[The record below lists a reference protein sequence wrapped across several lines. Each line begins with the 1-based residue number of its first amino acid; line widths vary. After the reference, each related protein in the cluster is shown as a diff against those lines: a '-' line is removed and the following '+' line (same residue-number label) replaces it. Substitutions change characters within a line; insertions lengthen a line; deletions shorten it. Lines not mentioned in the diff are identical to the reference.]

1 MRLRAVLLLPLTIAL
16 VLLGAPVS
24 GALASPVAYPVT
36 GSDCA
41 SISVSTTVPAPGESI
56 TVTGVNFNPGGH
68 VRLVL
73 DTGDVLARVTADA
86 SGSFTTK
93 VKMPKGVF
101 GFHKLYHRGGKTGQP
116 SSGCPADPGL
126 NIGSGANVPGGTP
139 GHHGGTS
146 FTGLDI
152 GLLLAAAALLIAVG
166 VALNRRSQK
175 SRKSRR
181 KRVVA
186 A

>member
-1 MRLRAVLLLPLTIAL
+1 MRLRAVFLLPLTIAL

-24 GALASPVAYPVT
+24 AAFASPVSYPVT

-41 SISVSTTVPAPGESI
+41 SISVSTTVPAAGERI

-73 DTGDVLARVTADA
+73 DTKDVLGHVTADGN
-86 SGSFTTK
+86 GSFTTK
-93 VKMPKGVF
+93 VNIPAGVT
-101 GFHKLYHRGGKTGQP
+101 GFHKLYHHGGKTGQP
-116 SSGCPADPGL
+116 ASGCPADPGL
-126 NIGSGANVPGGTP
+126 NIGSGAGAPGGP

-166 VALNRRSQK
+166 VALNRK
-175 SRKSRR
+175 SNRKSHG
-181 KRVVA
+181 KRVVHA
-186 A
+186 

>member
-1 MRLRAVLLLPLTIAL
+1 MRLRAVLLFPLTLAL

-24 GALASPVAYPVT
+24 GAIASPVAYPAT

-56 TVTGVNFNPGGH
+56 TVTGQNFNPGGH

-73 DTGDVLARVTADA
+73 DNGDVLKRVTADA
-86 SGSFTTK
+86 DGSFTTT
-93 VKMPKGVF
+93 VKLPDGVT
-101 GFHKLYHRGGKTGQP
+101 GSHILHARGGKTDQP
-116 SSGCPADPGL
+116 ADCPADPGL
-126 NIGSGANVPGGTP
+126 TIGSGASEPAGTP

-166 VALNRRSQK
+166 IALNRK
-175 SRKSRR
+175 STRKSSG
-181 KRVVA
+181 KRVAHV
-186 A
+186 

>member
-24 GALASPVAYPVT
+24 GAFASPVAYPVT
-36 GSDCA
+36 GSECA
-41 SISVSTTVPAPGESI
+41 GISVSTTVPAPGESI
-56 TVTGVNFNPGGH
+56 TVTGSKFDSHGH

-73 DTGDVLARVTADA
+73 DTGDVLKRVTADA
-86 SGSFTTK
+86 NGSFTTK
-93 VKMPKGVF
+93 VKMPDGVT
-101 GFHKLYHRGGKTGQP
+101 GFHVLHARGGKTNQP
-116 SSGCPADPGL
+116 ADCPADPGL
-126 NIGSGANVPGGTP
+126 NIGSGASAPGTP

-166 VALNRRSQK
+166 VALNRKS
-175 SRKSRR
+175 SRKSAG
-181 KRVVA
+181 KRVAHV
-186 A
+186 